1 MFERRGPYRSLVYLN
16 DDPKI
21 RSPVRFS
28 IRSTKSLAVSA
39 LVPVSAGTIRAQ
51 RPASPRGEAA
61 VQIEGQYEGNKYVGG
76 KWLAVDYGRPILRG
90 RNSIFGAG
98 DSYGNKVNAGA
109 PIWRAGA
116 NKATRFSTEADL
128 KFGDKVLPAGEY
140 SMFVDLEANNWTLI
154 FSTYG
159 AKDNFRD
166 PGDGLWGAHDYT
178 DAKDVLRVGM
188 EVAALPVSYEQLT
201 IAFVDVL
208 KTGGSLAILWDKTV
222 GSAKFSLQ

>member
-1 MFERRGPYRSLVYLN
+1 M
-16 DDPKI
+16 
-21 RSPVRFS
+21 
-28 IRSTKSLAVSA
+28 RSTKLLALSA
-39 LVPVSAGTIRAQ
+39 LVLVCAGTVTAQ

-61 VQIEGQYEGNKYVGG
+61 IQIGGQYEGNKYVGG

-90 RNSIFGAG
+90 RNGIFGAG
-98 DSYGNKVNAGA
+98 DAYGNKMNAGA

-116 NKATRFSTEADL
+116 NKSTRFSTEADL

-140 SMFVDLEANNWTLI
+140 SMFVDLKENNWTLI
-154 FSTYG
+154 FSTHG

-166 PGDGLWGAHDYT
+166 PGDGLWGAYDYT
-178 DAKDVLRVGM
+178 DAKDVLRVKM
-188 EVAALPVSYEQLT
+188 DIAALPVSYEQLT
-201 IAFVDVL
+201 IAFVDVS